1 MSVSNDLRVSTI
13 IPALN
18 EAQGIA
24 QAVERAWASGATE
37 VIVVD
42 GGSTDDTLSIAK
54 RTNCQAMSSSA
65 GRATQ
70 QNAGAAAATGD
81 VLLFQHADNWLVEKG
96 CEQIVAAM
104 QEKDVRCGAFRQQIE
119 AEGTIFRW
127 LEGGNAWRARRRGL
141 PYGDQA
147 IFVERELF
155 EAVGGFPAEPLMED
169 LLLMKTLRRETK
181 PVLLPGPVHVNARR
195 WQKHGVIRQTARNW
209 CLLLAHR
216 FGVSPSRLAK
226 HYPKH
231 K

>member
-1 MSVSNDLRVSTI
+1 MSDSHDLRVSTI

-18 EAQGIA
+18 EAEGIA
-24 QAVERAWASGATE
+24 QAVEHAWASGASE

-42 GGSTDDTLSIAK
+42 GGSTDETLKIAK
-54 RTNCQAMSSSA
+54 SCHCRAISSAA
-65 GRATQ
+65 GRAAQ
-70 QNAGAAAATGD
+70 QNAGAALATGD
-81 VLLFQHADNWLVEKG
+81 VLLFQHADNWLVANG
-96 CEQIVAAM
+96 CDQIVAAM
-104 QEKDVRCGAFRQQIE
+104 QDDTVRCGAFLQKIE
-119 AEGTIFRW
+119 AQGKIFRW
-127 LEGGNAWRARRRGL
+127 LESGNAWRARKRGL

-147 IFVERELF
+147 IFVERSLF

-169 LLLMKTLRRETK
+169 LLLMKLLRRKTR

-209 CLLLAHR
+209 CLLIAHR
-216 FGVSPSRLAK
+216 FGVPPSRLAK